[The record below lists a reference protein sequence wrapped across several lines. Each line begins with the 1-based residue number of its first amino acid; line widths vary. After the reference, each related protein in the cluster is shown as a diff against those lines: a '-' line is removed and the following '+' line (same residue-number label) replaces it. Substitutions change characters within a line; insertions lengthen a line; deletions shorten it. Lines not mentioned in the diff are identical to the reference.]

1 MKAFI
6 FGIFILSLTA
16 CDLRPPKGSDQDWQQ
31 RQQKMEEEKHQEIE
45 HLDREMEEEEERREV
60 NSGTYYKDINFT
72 PANN

>member
-1 MKAFI
+1 MKTLFFAFV
-6 FGIFILSLTA
+6 LVSATA

-31 RQQKMEEEKHQEIE
+31 RQERMEEDKTEDIQQ
-45 HLDREMEEEEERREV
+45 LDREMEKEEERREV